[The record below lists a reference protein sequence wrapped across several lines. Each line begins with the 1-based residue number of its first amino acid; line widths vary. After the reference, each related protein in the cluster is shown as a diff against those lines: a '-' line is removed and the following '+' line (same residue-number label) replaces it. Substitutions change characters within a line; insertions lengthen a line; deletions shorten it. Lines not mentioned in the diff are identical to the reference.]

1 MEEGEA
7 ESLAGDPEPENPPP
21 SSADESKRN
30 FLKVALT
37 ASAVLAA
44 GGVAAI
50 AKSVTNPAA
59 AGRGVPTGATT
70 FPRVKIASMSQV
82 QENQPLS
89 FNYPLDNE
97 PNVLLKLGVKADN
110 GIGPDG
116 DVVAYSQ
123 VCQHLG
129 CIYGI
134 QAKGTSPS
142 CNTSYVATGPV
153 GYCCCHGSIYD
164 LAHGAQVI
172 GGPSP
177 RALPRVMLEVDS
189 SGDIYAVGMTPP
201 AIFGHNTGSSDVSS
215 DLQGGNLVVQ

>member
-1 MEEGEA
+1 L
-7 ESLAGDPEPENPPP
+7 SGDPEPEKSPP
-21 SSADESKRN
+21 SSTDESKRN
-30 FLKVALT
+30 FLKIALT
-37 ASAVLAA
+37 LSGVIAA

-50 AKSVTNPAA
+50 AKSVTNSAV
-59 AGRGVPTGATT
+59 AGGGTPTGATA
-70 FPRVKIASMSQV
+70 FPRVKIANTSQV
-82 QENQPLS
+82 QVSQPMS

-116 DVVAYSQ
+116 DIVAYSQ

-134 QAKGTSPS
+134 QAKGSSPS
-142 CNTSYVATGPV
+142 CTPSYVAQGPV
-153 GYCCCHGSIYD
+153 GFCCCHGSVYD

-172 GGPSP
+172 AGPSP
-177 RALPRVMLEVDS
+177 RPQPRVLLEVDP

-201 AIFGHNTGSSDVSS
+201 AIFGHGTGSNDVSL
-215 DLQGGNLVVQ
+215 DLQGGNLVG